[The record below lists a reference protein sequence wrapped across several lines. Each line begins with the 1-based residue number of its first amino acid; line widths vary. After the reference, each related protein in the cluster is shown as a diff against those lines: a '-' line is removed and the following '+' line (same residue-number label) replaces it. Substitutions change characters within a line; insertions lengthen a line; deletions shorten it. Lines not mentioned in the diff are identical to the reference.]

1 MNDLNLRVPPHSDE
15 AEVCVLS
22 AILERNSLLDDLES
36 LVRTDDFYRRENQL
50 IYRRMNAMSMVSQPI
65 DPVTLCDSLES
76 AGEADEVSPE
86 YIVDIATNG
95 RGSHNA
101 IHYAK
106 IIRDKSVARRLIA
119 KGHEIA
125 EIGYGDGESAEKL
138 DKAQSLIMAETEEAG
153 GETESSAEVLNRLVA
168 KLDYLHKNAGKL
180 TGVPTGF
187 VDLDNLT
194 NGLHD
199 GEMIVLA
206 GRPAM
211 GKSTI
216 AMNIAEH
223 AAVKEGKT
231 VLVFS
236 LEMPADQI
244 MMKSVCSVMGLDFDR
259 VRKGKLE
266 DAEWSGI
273 TAGYAKLKDA
283 SLFINDR
290 SSLTSEQ
297 LLSRARK
304 LQKRIG
310 RKVDLIIVDYLQLMT
325 DRGEG
330 VERVTK
336 ISRNIKLT
344 AKEMDC
350 PVIAISQLSRKVEE
364 RGNKRP
370 VNSDL
375 RDSGAIEQDADIIGF
390 IYRDEVYNPNTTKM
404 KGVAELGITKHRN
417 GETGTVYLT
426 SQLHHCRFKDNI
438 GYIPPSEPIQ
448 SYKKG
453 FSG

>member
-1 MNDLNLRVPPHSDE
+1 MNDYKIPPHSDE
-15 AEVCVLS
+15 AENCVLS
-22 AILERNSLLDDLES
+22 AVLERNSLVDDLES
-36 LVRTDDFYRRENQL
+36 IIRADDFYRRENQ
-50 IYRRMNAMSMVSQPI
+50 IIFRRMNAMALVSQPI
-65 DPVTLCDSLES
+65 DPITLCDALES
-76 AGEADEVSPE
+76 AGESAEVTAE
-86 YIVDIATNG
+86 YIVELATTG

-101 IHYAK
+101 LHYANIVK
-106 IIRDKSVARRLIA
+106 SKSVDRRLIT
-119 KGHEIA
+119 KGYEIS
-125 EIGYGDGESAEKL
+125 EIGYGEGDSAEKL

-168 KLDYLHKNAGKL
+168 RLDYLHKNAGKL

-211 GKSTI
+211 GKSTL
-216 AMNIAEH
+216 AVNIAEH
-223 AAVKEGKT
+223 AAIKEGKT
-231 VLVFS
+231 VLLFS

-244 MMKSVCSVMGLDFDR
+244 MMKSVCSVTGLDFDR

-266 DAEWSGI
+266 DAEWTGI
-273 TAGYAKLKDA
+273 TAAYAKLKDA

-310 RKVDLIIVDYLQLMT
+310 KKIDLVIVDYLQLMN
-325 DRGEG
+325 DKGEG

-344 AKEMDC
+344 AKEMNC
-350 PVIAISQLSRKVEE
+350 PVIALSQLSRKVEE
-364 RGNKRP
+364 RANKRP

-390 IYRDEVYNPNTTKM
+390 IYRDEVYNPETTKM
-404 KGVAELGITKHRN
+404 AGVAEIGITKHRN
-417 GETGTVYLT
+417 GETGTVYLK
-426 SQLHHCRFKDNI
+426 SELQHCRFKDNI
-438 GYIPPSEPIQ
+438 GYRPPQEPIKM
-448 SYKKG
+448 YKKG
-453 FSG
+453 FSQ